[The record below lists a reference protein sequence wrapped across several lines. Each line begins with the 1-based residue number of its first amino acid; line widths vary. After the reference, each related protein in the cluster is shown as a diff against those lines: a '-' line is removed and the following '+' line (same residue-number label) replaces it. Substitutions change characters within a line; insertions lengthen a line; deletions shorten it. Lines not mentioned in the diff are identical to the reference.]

1 MKRLHTWLRNLF
13 TRPEI
18 EPFVPEEDEFVQR
31 VREAKEASQERQRQR
46 REWLSEPV
54 SGRFRAPKHHQRS
67 NES

>member
-18 EPFVPEEDEFVQR
+18 EPFIADEDPFVQR
-31 VREAKEASQERQRQR
+31 AREAKEASQERQRHR

-54 SGRFRAPKHHQRS
+54 SGRFKTPKHHQGGNGS
-67 NES
+67 

>member
-1 MKRLHTWLRNLF
+1 MKRLHTWLQNLF

-18 EPFVPEEDEFVQR
+18 EPFIADEDPFVQR

-54 SGRFRAPKHHQRS
+54 SDRFRAPQYHQGS